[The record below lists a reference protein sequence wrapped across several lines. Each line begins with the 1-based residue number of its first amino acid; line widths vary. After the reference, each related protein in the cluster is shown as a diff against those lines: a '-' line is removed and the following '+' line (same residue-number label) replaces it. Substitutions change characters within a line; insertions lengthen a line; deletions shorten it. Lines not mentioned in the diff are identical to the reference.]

1 MARGC
6 VGEGGKQKRRGGYPR
21 RETEPETGAKPLL
34 DGYGCDGL
42 EHAARDLV
50 GIALGV
56 WTPVFEVAL
65 VAVVHEAVWDANGR
79 AAIGDSV
86 AEFVDGLRLVEAG
99 EAEMVIGAV
108 HSDVFVFVFVER
120 GHEGFE
126 VFFATDFAEVLGG
139 EVAVHP
145 GAVPVDVFAEGFA
158 VEVHIDPVFF
168 AKADEQVARD
178 PDLVCAGSGTFAED
192 LELPLAFCHFGVD
205 TFVVDAGVEAQIEMF
220 FDDFAG
226 DFAYVFVAH
235 ARVVFTL
242 GVGVTTALW
251 EPEGYAVAVEEVFLL
266 KAEPRVGV
274 IDDGCARVA
283 GVRGFAVWHHD
294 FAHHE
299 HAIAAGGV
307 WVACNGFQHAIAASS
322 FGLTGGASVES
333 PHGQLLELGKA
344 FEILDLRL
352 ATEVRDGGIA
362 VQPDILE
369 FIFSHEC

>member
-1 MARGC
+1 MGWR
-6 VGEGGKQKRRGGYPR
+6 GKQKRRGGYPR

-34 DGYGCDGL
+34 DGYGRDGL
-42 EHAARDLV
+42 KDAACDLV

-99 EAEMVIGAV
+99 EAEMVIRAV
-108 HSDVFVFVFVER
+108 HGDVFVFVFIER
-120 GHEGFE
+120 SHEGFE
-126 VFFATDFAEVLGG
+126 VFLTADLAEVFGG

-145 GAVPVDVFAEGFA
+145 GTVPVDIFAEGFA
-158 VEVHIDPVFF
+158 VEVHVYAVFF
-168 AKADEQVARD
+168 AETDEQVARD
-178 PDLVCAGSGTFAED
+178 PDLVCAGSGTFPED
-192 LELPLAFCHFGVD
+192 LELPLAFGHFGID
-205 TFVVDAGVEAQIEMF
+205 AFVVDAGVEAEVEVL

-226 DFAYVFVAH
+226 DFAHVFVTH
-235 ARVVFTL
+235 AGVVFTL
-242 GVGVTTALW
+242 GVGVTTALG
-251 EPEGYAVAVEEVFLL
+251 EPEGYAVAVEEVFLFEP
-266 KAEPRVGV
+266 EPRVGV
-274 IDDGCARVA
+274 INDGCARVA
-283 GVRGFAVWHHD
+283 GVWCLAIGHHD

-307 WVACNGFQHAIAASS
+307 WVACNGFEHAIAASS

-333 PHGQLLELGKA
+333 PHGQLLELRKA

-352 ATEVRDGGIA
+352 ATEVRDGSVA

-369 FIFSHEC
+369 FILSHEC